1 MVMVSFFVLKEV
13 LVFEN
18 GTVPEPFHLRVI
30 FQMVILIC
38 LAVPT
43 IMLYT
48 TQEVRRIKREEFMM
62 AATVLGRSNWHRM
75 KNHVWPHVLPSFFYL
90 SPNNL

>member
-48 TQEVRRIKREEFMM
+48 TQEVRRIKEEFMM
-62 AATVLGRSNWHRM
+62 AATVLGE
-75 KNHVWPHVLPSFFYL
+75 VIGIE
-90 SPNNL
+90 